1 MKSIYLTFLDKIVFE
16 RSDRHVELVVR
27 VEGAGLLTTAGNLSP
42 QVGQPGEMAGSET
55 GLVGIQDDGGGTGV

>member
-1 MKSIYLTFLDKIVFE
+1 MRIYLIFLDKIVFE
-16 RSDRHVELVVR
+16 GSHRHVELIVR
-27 VEGAGLLTTAGNLSP
+27 VERTGLLPTAGNLSP